1 MEAYSLDLRGRICV
15 AYDEGVDSVTELA
28 EQFNVGRWFI
38 HKLLRQRRVEGS
50 IATKAGGRGPAPR
63 IGAADQQRIR
73 KLIGAKPDSTLSEL
87 CAGLQAAGGICVSVP
102 TMCRATQSLQLP
114 LKKRRCMPAS
124 EIRRGSGP
132 CGGISRN
139 ALRRWI
145 RRRWSSWMKA
155 GSTPR

>member
-1 MEAYSLDLRGRICV
+1 MEAYSLDLSHRICT

-28 EQFNVGRWFI
+28 ERFGVGRWFI

-50 IATKAGGRGPAPR
+50 IAAKAGGHGSAPR
-63 IGAADQQRIR
+63 IGAADRQRIR

-87 CAGLQAAGGICVSVP
+87 CAGLQAASGTCVSVP
-102 TMCRATQSLQLP
+102 TMCRVTQALRLP

-124 EIRRGSGP
+124 GIRRGSGR
-132 CGGISRN
+132 CGGTLRN
-139 ALRRWI
+139 ALRRWT
-145 RRRWSSWMKA
+145 RRRWSSSMKA